1 LNPQGV
7 DLTPRIA
14 HALAEH
20 LFSRLAV
27 AVTSNFIIA
36 AAMVGLFWSTH
47 PPGLLLAWLAALLLL
62 GLARWLM
69 WRRFH
74 HSNGG
79 LDHARRWMRRYA
91 LTSLLSGALMGSAGI
106 LFFDEQLLP
115 LFALTV
121 LLLIMS
127 LGSIMVHTAYKPAHL
142 AYVLPGLLP
151 FALRGLN
158 STEPLPVMLGGM
170 VLLLL
175 PVNLYLYKKI
185 RQDLLQSLQAR
196 FENQVLIEEL
206 TRQKELAEQAQAR
219 AEQANAA
226 KTRFFA
232 AASHDLRQPVQA
244 LELFAAA
251 LWAESHGRQ
260 SRHLV
265 ESVRSIGREL
275 NDLLS
280 ALLDFSKIDSATIQ
294 PVVRD
299 FPVTDL
305 LSRIAADFIPLA
317 ESAGLRCRV
326 RQSTAWVRSDPALL
340 ERIVRNFMS
349 NAIKYTPRGRILLG
363 CRRVA
368 QGLRIEVHDT
378 GIGIAAEQHDDV
390 FRDFFQLDN
399 PERDRHKGL
408 GLGLAIVQGLAR
420 ALGHPLSLRSR
431 PGHGSVFAI
440 TLPLGESQPRWQTG
454 SGVHPEPAALHD
466 SASILL
472 IDDDPTIRSAASN
485 LLETWGYAV
494 AAAESAAEALEL
506 LQATGFRP
514 DVVLADLRLR
524 EGLSGVQAIQAV
536 FAHCGRAIPAA
547 IVTGDTDPSR
557 LVEAK
562 ASGLPLVYKP
572 LSAVKLRTLI
582 GNLLRP

>member
-1 LNPQGV
+1 MNQTGV
-7 DLTPRIA
+7 DLVPRIE
-14 HALAEH
+14 HARVTH
-20 LFSRLAV
+20 LFSRLPV

-36 AAMVGLFWSTH
+36 AAMVSLLWSNH
-47 PPGLLLAWLAALLLL
+47 SPGLLLAWLATLLLL
-62 GLARWLM
+62 GLGRWLM
-69 WRRFH
+69 WRRFRLADD
-74 HSNGG
+74 S
-79 LDHARRWMRRYA
+79 LSTSRRWARRYA
-91 LTSLLSGALMGSAGI
+91 LTSLLSGCLMGGAGI

-151 FALRGLN
+151 FALRGL
-158 STEPLPVMLGGM
+158 SSPQPLPVMLGGM

-185 RQDLLQSLQAR
+185 QQDLLDALHAR
-196 FENQVLIEEL
+196 FENQALIEEL

-219 AEQANAA
+219 AERANAA

-244 LELFAAA
+244 LELFIAA
-251 LWAESHGRQ
+251 LSVESQGRQ
-260 SRHLV
+260 SRHLA
-265 ESVRSIGREL
+265 ENVRSIGREL

-299 FPVTDL
+299 FPVADL
-305 LSRIAADFIPLA
+305 LARIAADFTPQA
-317 ESAGLRCRV
+317 EAAGLSCRV
-326 RQSTAWVRSDPALL
+326 RNSTAWVHSDPVLL
-340 ERIVRNFMS
+340 DRILRNFIS
-349 NAIKYTPRGRILLG
+349 NAIKYTKRGCILIG
-363 CRRVA
+363 CRRTP

-378 GIGIAAEQHDDV
+378 GIGIAPDRHEDV

-408 GLGLAIVQGLAR
+408 GLGLAIVDGLAR
-420 ALGHPLSLRSR
+420 SLGHPLSLRSQPDR
-431 PGHGSVFAI
+431 GSTFAI
-440 TLPLGESQPRWQTG
+440 TLPWGEVQQTSSQRLPTE
-454 SGVHPEPAALHD
+454 PEAPANN
-466 SASILL
+466 ASILL
-472 IDDDPTIRSAASN
+472 IDDDPTIREAASN

-494 AAAESAAEALEL
+494 AAAESSAEAIGLMR
-506 LQATGFRP
+506 ATKFHP

-524 EGLSGVQAIQAV
+524 EGRTGVEAIQAV
-536 FAHCGRAIPAA
+536 FEHCGHTLPAA
-547 IVTGDTDPSR
+547 IFTGDTDPSQ

-582 GNLLRP
+582 ANLLRP